1 LLSGNDNTDEDNE
14 IEELKG
20 LFVRETDISRAQF
33 AKHLVLEENAR
44 QRDRVI
50 AKKEECDRRREE
62 EVRAYQAVVAQ
73 RVQKEREAR
82 DRAQAVRAA
91 HSQSKI
97 DETMALKERLIRQE
111 ELGRRR
117 EAKRLQQVQKR
128 VVEARSLDDRLDESE
143 EALQAAQR
151 QMSVVEKKKLAAAE
165 AKTRARVAREKK
177 NSAAKVKQDLAA
189 GAGVKEAELR
199 AHRLQSAAEIKQA
212 ATEWKSEKGHFE
224 REYVKR
230 GETIKQD
237 VHKVREKAREA
248 KQREKEDNKAKG
260 DIERANDYLVNE
272 TKDAILRKNRDLVS
286 QVYRSRWATK
296 EEEEQMRQ
304 LVLQRSKS

>member
-1 LLSGNDNTDEDNE
+1 M
-14 IEELKG
+14 
-20 LFVRETDISRAQF
+20 
-33 AKHLVLEENAR
+33 LEENAR

-151 QMSVVEKKKLAAAE
+151 QMSVVDKKKLAAAE
-165 AKTRARVAREKK
+165 GTQPQFLTPIRPHASQPPSPPCQPSVRSAPLDLPSVPPWPPSLWPTHTPSPCCSK
-177 NSAAKVKQDLAA
+177 NA
-189 GAGVKEAELR
+189 
-199 AHRLQSAAEIKQA
+199 
-212 ATEWKSEKGHFE
+212 SEG
-224 REYVKR
+224 RS
-230 GETIKQD
+230 
-237 VHKVREKAREA
+237 
-248 KQREKEDNKAKG
+248 REKELCSEG
-260 DIERANDYLVNE
+260 Q
-272 TKDAILRKNRDLVS
+272 TGPG
-286 QVYRSRWATK
+286 SRGWG
-296 EEEEQMRQ
+296 EG
-304 LVLQRSKS
+304 S

>member
-1 LLSGNDNTDEDNE
+1 MLQ
-14 IEELKG
+14 
-20 LFVRETDISRAQF
+20 FVRETDISRAQF

-128 VVEARSLDDRLDESE
+128 VVEARSLDDRLDASE
-143 EALQAAQR
+143 EALWNFGKENY
-151 QMSVVEKKKLAAAE
+151 VLLE
-165 AKTRARVAREKK
+165 
-177 NSAAKVKQDLAA
+177 SANEMFSD
-189 GAGVKEAELR
+189 
-199 AHRLQSAAEIKQA
+199 
-212 ATEWKSEKGHFE
+212 
-224 REYVKR
+224 
-230 GETIKQD
+230 
-237 VHKVREKAREA
+237 
-248 KQREKEDNKAKG
+248 
-260 DIERANDYLVNE
+260 NE
-272 TKDAILRKNRDLVS
+272 TDPRPH
-286 QVYRSRWATK
+286 QET
-296 EEEEQMRQ
+296 
-304 LVLQRSKS
+304 